1 MSIKNILCIGGNGYL
16 GKSVIKA
23 FSPHNITNVDYGANT
38 NAQKN
43 LLLDVN
49 LSVQKNNMQIEKK
62 IQSQK

>member
-1 MSIKNILCIGGNGYL
+1 MSIKNILCIGGNGVL

-23 FSPHNITNVDYGANT
+23 LSPYNITNVDYGANA

-49 LSVQKNNMQIEKK
+49 LSSQKNNMQIAKQ
-62 IQSQK
+62 IQS